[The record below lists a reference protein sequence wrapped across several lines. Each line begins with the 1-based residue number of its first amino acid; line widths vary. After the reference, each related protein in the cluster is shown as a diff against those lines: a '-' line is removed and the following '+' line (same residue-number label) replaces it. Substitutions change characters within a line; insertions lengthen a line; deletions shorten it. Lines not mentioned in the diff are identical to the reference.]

1 MRINQTFE
9 DKAFNAIIFLF
20 LIKILYILFNINNY
34 TPGRFFGEIIGA
46 IVVFMILLLI
56 AGKFSE
62 ESSFGGS
69 SNSSVLLQESIFDKI
84 QRQYRE
90 LAEKYEKEKNYKQAS
105 YIYLRLLKDHYSAAQ
120 VLERGQMY
128 HEAAAVYL
136 KYSKDKYKAAECYE
150 KARAYKEAIK
160 LYAELDEI
168 EKVGDIFLLLNDR
181 KEANKHYF
189 KVIEDYKETSQYV
202 KASLV
207 YKDKINDTAEAQN
220 LLLDGWKSDKDA
232 YNCLNNY
239 FGNIKNTD
247 DLKQEIASI
256 YQNETPDEKQE
267 SFLQLMKIE
276 FKKDSGLEDL
286 TKDIAYEII
295 ASKIDLKPDIS
306 SELVYFNKA
315 NKSISKDI
323 MKFKLHKKR
332 KE

>member
-20 LIKILYILFNINNY
+20 LIKILYIFFNITKY
-34 TPGRFFGEIIGA
+34 SPGRFLGEIVGA
-46 IVVFMILLLI
+46 LVVFMILLLI
-56 AGKFSE
+56 ARNFS
-62 ESSFGGS
+62 GGS
-69 SNSSVLLQESIFDKI
+69 SSEGSSASSVLLKESIFEKI

-105 YIYLRLLKDHYSAAQ
+105 YIYLRLLQDHYSAAQ

-136 KYSKDKYKAAECYE
+136 KYSKDKYKAAECFE

-181 KEANKHYF
+181 QQANKSYF

-207 YKDKINDTAEAQN
+207 YKNKINDTAEAQN
-220 LLLDGWKSDKDA
+220 LLLDGWKTDKDA

-239 FGNIKNTD
+239 FGNINDHEQLSK
-247 DLKQEIASI
+247 EIESI
-256 YQNETPDEKQE
+256 YKNETPEDKKE
-267 SFLQLMKIE
+267 SFLQLLKIE
-276 FKKDSGLEDL
+276 FKKDKALEEL

-295 ASKIDLKPDIS
+295 ASKIETKPDIS
-306 SELVYFNKA
+306 SELVYFNKR

-323 MKFKLHKKR
+323 MKFKLSKR
-332 KE
+332 KRE